1 MTIAEA
7 ERFYKQD
14 TKNYE
19 IEKNIDFLNWL
30 KISIANGYNCFI
42 DTKELQELIDNI
54 VTWYEIKYPERELE
68 YFEGTRDI
76 DFQNIKRISN
86 IMSIRQLLYRLPHNQ
101 LCLIE
106 CGYRAKGWGQHQVY
120 EKDKKVSWKTS
131 IFMRI
136 NRKKAEETNL
146 WLDRE
151 SYFLLHADHT
161 TGKVLVDYNLKEY
174 IDNNPGTSKNK
185 YTGIFKDKNLVFVV
199 AESFSTIGVREDL
212 TPTLYKLTNNGFV
225 FNNYYVPY
233 FLSTIG
239 GEFQADTAL
248 YPSINSLSIWRSG
261 NNSFPYGLGN
271 SFNNINYNTY
281 AYHNHSGYFQD
292 RYKYLKAIGFNNF
305 KACAMGLDIN
315 CDVWPESDIEMIE
328 KTYTDYID
336 SDKPFMAYYMTVSG
350 HMEYNFFGNN
360 IASKNKS
367 LVDNLNLSTSASA
380 YLATQIELDRALELL
395 INRLEEANKLDD
407 TVIILTAD
415 HYPYALSLEEMNEL
429 STFKRDNLFEINHNS
444 LIIWNNKL
452 NRVEIDKVGMSI
464 DVLPTVYN
472 LFGIE
477 YDSCLFAGTDLL
489 SNSEG
494 LVILSNRSWITDKG
508 KYNSITNEYIGIG
521 DVDYVNNINKTI
533 QNKISFSRS
542 MITNNGYKYIKIKEK

>member
-131 IFMRI
+131 IFMKI

-174 IDNNPGTSKNK
+174 IDNKDDLNLDELLSIFKEK
-185 YTGIFKDKNLVFVV
+185 YTNELDFTELKESIYNHNCDMELRHRILQLV
-199 AESFSTIGVREDL
+199 ALKLLYSRNTIPERGYERAKRFINEFNKKLDL
-212 TPTLYKLTNNGFV
+212 T
-225 FNNYYVPY
+225 
-233 FLSTIG
+233 LSTEQIDEIISRDYTN
-239 GEFQADTAL
+239 GEKWEHVL
-248 YPSINSLSIWRSG
+248 
-261 NNSFPYGLGN
+261 
-271 SFNNINYNTY
+271 
-281 AYHNHSGYFQD
+281 
-292 RYKYLKAIGFNNF
+292 
-305 KACAMGLDIN
+305 
-315 CDVWPESDIEMIE
+315 
-328 KTYTDYID
+328 KTY
-336 SDKPFMAYYMTVSG
+336 
-350 HMEYNFFGNN
+350 
-360 IASKNKS
+360 
-367 LVDNLNLSTSASA
+367 
-380 YLATQIELDRALELL
+380 
-395 INRLEEANKLDD
+395 
-407 TVIILTAD
+407 
-415 HYPYALSLEEMNEL
+415 
-429 STFKRDNLFEINHNS
+429 
-444 LIIWNNKL
+444 
-452 NRVEIDKVGMSI
+452 
-464 DVLPTVYN
+464 
-472 LFGIE
+472 
-477 YDSCLFAGTDLL
+477 
-489 SNSEG
+489 
-494 LVILSNRSWITDKG
+494 
-508 KYNSITNEYIGIG
+508 
-521 DVDYVNNINKTI
+521 INKDGKEHSYWTI
-533 QNKISFSRS
+533 ENVTKKESKGIKRLVKKVF
-542 MITNNGYKYIKIKEK
+542 YKS